1 MVFTTLVQRVRKR
14 EEEVREVV
22 KDWTGLAVV
31 LGSGTNLYVRGNN
44 RIT

>member
-1 MVFTTLVQRVRKR
+1 MVFTTLVERVGKR

-22 KDWTGLAVV
+22 EDWTGLAVV
-31 LGSGTNLYVRGNN
+31 LGSGTHLYVRGNN